1 LSDNFHLPLS
11 PEAYNEVREM
21 QNRASHLELDSQ
33 QLDQWSYIWGDANF
47 SSSKHY
53 KFCFREIEPH
63 PSFNWIGKAKLT
75 AKLKVCSWLLL
86 SDRLNTQNMLKKKK
100 ICNLFHLQLPYVH
113 VTS

>member
-1 LSDNFHLPLS
+1 MWSDSVIDEEFPRAFLFCRDEDISVQEFITTPALSDNFHLPLS

-47 SSSKHY
+47 SSSKYY

-63 PSFNWIGKAKLT
+63 PSFNWIWKTKST
-75 AKLKVCSWLLL
+75 ARLKV
-86 SDRLNTQNMLKKKK
+86 
-100 ICNLFHLQLPYVH
+100 FY
-113 VTS
+113 